1 MAQGTLP
8 NAINIPLDQITDM
21 YTMIPKDKKVITF
34 CDTGIQGYNAEQF
47 LKSQGYDVYNLDGG
61 YTYISKMLKENTYV

>member
-1 MAQGTLP
+1 MFESMAQGTLP

-47 LKSQGYDVYNLDGG
+47 LKS
-61 YTYISKMLKENTYV
+61 